1 MTQYND
7 LNVKLFNLQ
16 LNKLQSLIED
26 GTEVILNLSSNAVC
40 ESNDE
45 TNFPHKLL
53 LTNTQVSKICQS
65 LANGLLVNIKL

>member
-26 GTEVILNLSSNAVC
+26 GTEVTLNLSSNAVC

-65 LANGLLVNIKL
+65 LENGLSVNIKL

>member
-1 MTQYND
+1 MTQYKD

-26 GTEVILNLSSNAVC
+26 GTEVTLNLSSNAVC

-45 TNFPHKLL
+45 TIFPHKLL
-53 LTNTQVSKICQS
+53 LTQKFQKFVN
-65 LANGLLVNIKL
+65 LLQMVYQLI

>member
-26 GTEVILNLSSNAVC
+26 GTEVTLNLSSNAVF